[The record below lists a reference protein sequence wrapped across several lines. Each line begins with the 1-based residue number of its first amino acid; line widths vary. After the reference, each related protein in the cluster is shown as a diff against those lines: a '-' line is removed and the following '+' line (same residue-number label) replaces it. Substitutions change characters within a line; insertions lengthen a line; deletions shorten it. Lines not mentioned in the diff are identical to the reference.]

1 MRGGTNAVI
10 FMLCPV
16 LIHECNDTD
25 AAHNYAIRVSQS
37 GVGVVVK
44 AIHRV
49 IETQG

>member
-1 MRGGTNAVI
+1 
-10 FMLCPV
+10 MLCPV

-25 AAHNYAIRVSQS
+25 AARNYAIRVSLS

-49 IETQG
+49 IETQCKLRLAVDFN